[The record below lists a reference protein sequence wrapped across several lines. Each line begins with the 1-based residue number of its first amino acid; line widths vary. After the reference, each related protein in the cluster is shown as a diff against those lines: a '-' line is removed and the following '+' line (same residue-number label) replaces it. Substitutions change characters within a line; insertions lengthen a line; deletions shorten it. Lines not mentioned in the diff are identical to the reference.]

1 MTVAVMVA
9 MVVAVV
15 AVAVVVVIYC
25 LDAKHTKFFTHI
37 YLISLT
43 NFCVR
48 YCIYFHFTDE

>member
-9 MVVAVV
+9 MVLAVV